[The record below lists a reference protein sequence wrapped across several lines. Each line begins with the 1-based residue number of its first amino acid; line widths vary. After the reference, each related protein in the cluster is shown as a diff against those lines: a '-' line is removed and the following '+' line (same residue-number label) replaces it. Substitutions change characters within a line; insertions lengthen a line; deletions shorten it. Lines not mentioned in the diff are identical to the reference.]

1 MRTGIFGG
9 TFDPVHNGHLICAD
23 AVRRQLALDKVVFV
37 PAGVPP
43 HKIAR
48 RITPPEDR
56 LAMLRAAIGER
67 EGFAVSDIECRRRKY
82 TYTYDTL
89 IELRRTAAADE
100 EFYWIIGADT
110 LADVFNWYRSADV
123 FRLCAFAAMKRPG
136 CDETVFQQSL
146 RKRRRRAR
154 RFWLPTFRRSTF
166 QQHRSELPPAQE
178 RKLALSFRSRSGLI
192 SGKRTYTGLRSC
204 IFPKSTRMWRRF

>member
-89 IELRRTAAADE
+89 IELRRTGGCGRGILLDH
-100 EFYWIIGADT
+100 
-110 LADVFNWYRSADV
+110 RSRYAC
-123 FRLCAFAAMKRPG
+123 RC
-136 CDETVFQQSL
+136 FQLVPQ
-146 RKRRRRAR
+146 RRR
-154 RFWLPTFRRSTF
+154 F
-166 QQHRSELPPAQE
+166 PPVCVCRHEAP
-178 RKLALSFRSRSGLI
+178 
-192 SGKRTYTGLRSC
+192 GLR
-204 IFPKSTRMWRRF
+204 

>member
-23 AVRRQLALDKVVFV
+23 AVRKQLALDKVVFV

-43 HKIAR
+43 HKIGR
-48 RITPPEDR
+48 RITPAQDR

-67 EGFAVSDIECRRRKY
+67 EGFAVSDIECRRRNY

-89 IELRRTAAADE
+89 IELRRTADAGE
-100 EFYWIIGADT
+100 EFFWIIGADT

-136 CDETVFQQSL
+136 CHETVFQQSL
-146 RKRRRRAR
+146 QK
-154 RFWLPTFRRSTF
+154 
-166 QQHRSELPPAQE
+166 AQE
-178 RKLALSFRSRSGLI
+178 AGASVFG
-192 SGKRTYTGLRSC
+192 
-204 IFPKSTRMWRRF
+204 